1 MDAPQQAAGMKKVD
15 CQNDLYYTAYMKR
28 TISIK
33 LETTR
38 DHSQA
43 LSDLQAEYNHAC
55 NLIVP
60 FVCENR
66 CWNRVALHHFAYYKV
81 REQSKLGSQ
90 MVCIAIKTVAD
101 AYKALK
107 PKKKEDVPAIA
118 FKINS
123 GVHFDANTF
132 SIKNE
137 TLSLYTLSGR
147 IHVKMILGDFQRK
160 YLVNGIAKEADL
172 IHKRK
177 TWYFNLVLEL
187 PDTPM
192 KVQNGS
198 VVGVDLG
205 ENNLAATSTGK
216 LFGGGKLRYTR
227 DKRLALRRRL
237 QRNGSQSAKQLL
249 CKVSGRE
256 ARHVSHVNHEV
267 SKAIITEALQLGIT
281 TITMEN
287 LTNIR
292 KRIKAGKRIRSCL
305 HRWAWAELQRFIEYK
320 AQAAGIHIEYVN
332 PAYTSQ
338 TCSVCGSLGSRSK
351 SRFSCSCG
359 SLAHSDLNASRNLA
373 RLASFFND
381 ATGDVS
387 RPNVATALG

>member
-1 MDAPQQAAGMKKVD
+1 MKQTV
-15 CQNDLYYTAYMKR
+15 
-28 TISIK
+28 SIK
-33 LETTR
+33 LKTTQK
-38 DHSQA
+38 HSQA
-43 LSDLQAEYNHAC
+43 LSDLQTEYNHTC

-60 FVCENR
+60 FVCKNR
-66 CWNRVALHHFAYYKV
+66 CWNRVALHHLAYYKV

-101 AYKALK
+101 AYKVLK
-107 PKKKEDVPAIA
+107 PKKKEDVPAVA
-118 FKINS
+118 FKITS
-123 GVHFDANTF
+123 GVHFDARTF
-132 SIKNE
+132 SVKDE
-137 TLSLYTLSGR
+137 MLSLYTLSGR
-147 IHVKMILGDFQRK
+147 IYTKMILGDFQKK
-160 YLVNGIAKEADL
+160 YLASGEIKEGDL
-172 IHKRK
+172 VRKRN

-192 KVQNGS
+192 KTQNGS
-198 VVGVDLG
+198 VVGIDLG

-216 LFGGGKLRYTR
+216 LFGGDKLRHLR

-256 ARHVSHVNHEV
+256 ARHASHVNHEV
-267 SKAIITEALQLGIT
+267 SKAIITETLQLGIA
-281 TITMEN
+281 TIAMEN

-292 KRIKAGKRIRSCL
+292 KRIKTGKRIRSRL

-320 AQAAGIHIEYVN
+320 AQAAGIHIKYVN

-338 TCSVCGSLGSRSK
+338 TCSVCGYLGSRSK
-351 SRFSCSCG
+351 HRFSCSCG

-381 ATGDVS
+381 ATGDVN